1 LGDVQHRKK
10 KVHIAQSQ
18 VGDMVDSKVVA
29 CDGHGKVT
37 FTYRKWL
44 SSRQQRYFIKVMA
57 SASALSN
64 RSEKVKKKNRKEPT
78 GTLGIKKEVEE

>member
-64 RSEKVKKKNRKEPT
+64 RSEKVKKKKFEKNQPALWVSRK
-78 GTLGIKKEVEE
+78 K